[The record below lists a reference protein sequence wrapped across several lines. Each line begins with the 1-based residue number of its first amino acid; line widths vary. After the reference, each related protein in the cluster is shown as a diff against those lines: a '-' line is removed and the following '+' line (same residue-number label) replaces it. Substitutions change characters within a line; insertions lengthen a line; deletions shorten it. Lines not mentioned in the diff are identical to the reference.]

1 MKKFEKSIMLIM
13 ITGITK
19 QEVIFKLL
27 FSWIGTHFVCSFMK
41 MGVITLSVF
50 THMKLVAPVAKAEHP
65 RTKDPK
71 IRTRKEDSFSR
82 FQFLFA
88 IFFLCLI

>member
-1 MKKFEKSIMLIM
+1 MLIM

-27 FSWIGTHFVCSFMK
+27 FSWIGTHFVCSLD
-41 MGVITLSVF
+41 VISLSVF
-50 THMKLVAPVAKAEHP
+50 THMKLVAPVAKAKHP

-71 IRTRKEDSFSR
+71 IRTRKEDFLKDFSF
-82 FQFLFA
+82 FCH
-88 IFFLCLI
+88 FFPCLV